1 MRPRAWVG
9 IGLCSALGAA
19 GFAATALRRDPPLPG
34 DLKGSLVLVG
44 GGPGRETLY
53 LRDLPSEGLRAFVRL
68 PDAVREPA
76 VSPDGSRV
84 AFTTR
89 GRVGVA
95 SVATGETSIVTLGV
109 DWLDSSPAWHPDG
122 RSLAIV
128 AARPGAL
135 AADIHWLELGSGQ
148 GQPRRA
154 ALTDTP
160 LLGES
165 SPSFA
170 RDATFVAFVREENL
184 FRLDLPDRK
193 LARLTGGFRKVSHA
207 RVLPSGRI
215 ALLWS
220 TEKEFGIDTIA
231 PDGGGR
237 ETLRQGSVRY
247 RTLAPSPDGR
257 YLAATFSYD
266 LEFRLAEAIRLSHSE
281 QVHILD
287 ARGSLVGVLA
297 RSWRSPWAEP
307 SWGP

>member
-184 FRLDLPDRK
+184 F
-193 LARLTGGFRKVSHA
+193 
-207 RVLPSGRI
+207 
-215 ALLWS
+215 S

-266 LEFRLAEAIRLSHSE
+266 LQFRLAEAIGLSHSE
-281 QVHILD
+281 EVHLLD
-287 ARGSLVGVLA
+287 ARGGFVGVLA